1 MVPSKSYETS
11 PNSFRSAPRHGGRSD
26 IRCVPPGRRGPHPPA
41 SLSGPETGPH
51 PFAVSCPDR
60 AATGHFRRGRRKFLR
75 PGDCND
81 PGRAGARGNPTM
93 NASPSPRIG
102 FHRCA
107 TVPSARPSLPE
118 GWALKIPVDGMAG
131 PVVQQGRAYGCF
143 TRLEPSVF
151 TGGAKAPVPVTIT
164 SGRDCS
170 FYRGFAF
177 LLLPDE
183 DQFAAGLLNQ
193 GQPIQVRWNGRTTW
207 TPANARAT
215 QAKQFLRGWLGGW
228 LR

>member
-1 MVPSKSYETS
+1 MLDGTTFIVSLRADGLHVHQLHS
-11 PNSFRSAPRHGGRSD
+11 R
-26 IRCVPPGRRGPHPPA
+26 VRRPILT
-41 SLSGPETGPH
+41 LSQLVALTERQPDL
-51 PFAVSCPDR
+51 FAVGAGSSC
-60 AATGHFRRGRRKFLR
+60 L
-75 PGDCND
+75 PGSND

-107 TVPSARPSLPE
+107 PVTSARPSLPE
-118 GWALKIPVDGMAG
+118 GWALKIPVDGVAG
-131 PVVQQGRAYGCF
+131 PVVKQGHAHGRF

-151 TGGAKAPVPVTIT
+151 TGGAESTSPGYHNKWPGLFFLSRVCVPIATRRGPIR
-164 SGRDCS
+164 SGTDS
-170 FYRGFAF
+170 
-177 LLLPDE
+177 
-183 DQFAAGLLNQ
+183 NQ

-207 TPANARAT
+207 HTRQRART